1 MEKLKLTP
9 RLLKVAEL
17 VEGNT
22 VADIG
27 TDHGKLLI
35 YLCQSEKTEAGIGSD
50 VAEGPA
56 SACRK
61 NVALYGLSDKIE
73 IRVGDGLAT
82 ISEGEV
88 ESIVIAGMG
97 GELILKILSDNLSVA
112 LSAKELIVQPMTNIS
127 RFLKGITALGLSVCE
142 AHIVPEKDK
151 LYQIFKLKKGVSN
164 HLKSVDFVI
173 CPEHIK
179 ANSPYLAELLRREIK
194 KYKMQRD
201 GILNGASFDENTVSE
216 LDAIIK
222 ELEKYETEQNY

>member
-1 MEKLKLTP
+1 MDSIKLSP
-9 RLLKVAEL
+9 RLMKVSEL
-17 VEGNT
+17 ISGKT

-35 YLCQSEKTEAGIGSD
+35 YLIKKNKINFGIGSD

-61 NVALYGLSDKIE
+61 NVSLYGLSDKAE

-82 ISEGEV
+82 ISENEV
-88 ESIVIAGMG
+88 ETIVIAGMG

-112 LSAKELIVQPMTNIS
+112 KSAKEIIVQPMTNINRLLEGLNS
-127 RFLKGITALGLSVCE
+127 LGLKVSD

-151 LYQIFKLKKGVSN
+151 LYQIFKLENGIADD
-164 HLKSVDFVI
+164 LKTIDFVI
-173 CPEHIK
+173 CPEHFK
-179 ANSPYLAELLRREIK
+179 RKSEHLAELIKKELK
-194 KYKMQRD
+194 KYKVQKN
-201 GILNGASFDENTVSE
+201 GILSGGNADEKTIYE

-222 ELEKYETEQNY
+222 ELEKYETEQNS